1 MLSTVFASLQRVDA
15 GPLVS
20 RRAIIPT
27 IPARRGVEIGE
38 AKRKFRFIHQSAWY
52 PQNAVTADL
61 IRWGRGTRDGEV
73 VETIEDFAGM
83 KDSWS
88 GLLPDH
94 TVINY
99 NTSSILLAA
108 REASTYMRITLG
120 ER

>member
-1 MLSTVFASLQRVDA
+1 
-15 GPLVS
+15 
-20 RRAIIPT
+20 
-27 IPARRGVEIGE
+27 
-38 AKRKFRFIHQSAWY
+38 
-52 PQNAVTADL
+52 
-61 IRWGRGTRDGEV
+61 V

-120 ER
+120 ED